1 MAAAAGPYP
10 YTDKTRR
17 SFSAQVITGFRAL
30 YACAKIAIYIKA
42 GCKGGL
48 RGANT
53 LAGDAEKIAAY
64 LKRAAE
70 LRAVAERMSS
80 PEAKELLL
88 SISQDYL
95 RLARA
100 LEKRK
105 D

>member
-1 MAAAAGPYP
+1 M
-10 YTDKTRR
+10 
-17 SFSAQVITGFRAL
+17 
-30 YACAKIAIYIKA
+30 
-42 GCKGGL
+42 
-48 RGANT
+48 
-53 LAGDAEKIAAY
+53 AGDAEKIAAY